1 MRRGFVESTATGFA
15 HALTR
20 AMMSEETARRRGLV
34 QALDPRVRVVGLLS
48 LVIAVTLCRRLSAVA
63 ALFALAVALALLSKV
78 DLMTLAKRVWLVVLA
93 FTGVIALPA
102 IFITAG
108 NPVGAVGGLRI
119 TSKASGC
126 RPAGAAGR
134 SRGDIHHHSGAVHAV
149 AAGTKGAALVT
160 PAAEAV
166 AMLAMTYRYV
176 FLLVE
181 TATQMFESRQQ
192 PYGWRSA
199 RPRAAEDGGAHRR
212 SAAKQERATER
223 RGVSGDAV
231 ARIPRRRS
239 SALRLPHDNRG
250 TTRLLQFWAGG
261 LAVWKGR

>member
-119 TSKASGC
+119 TQQGI
-126 RPAGAAGR
+126 RAAG
-134 SRGDIHHHSGAVHAV
+134 
-149 AAGTKGAALVT
+149 
-160 PAAEAV
+160 
-166 AMLAMTYRYV
+166 
-176 FLLVE
+176 LLVLRVE
-181 TATQMFESRQQ
+181 AAVTFTTILVLCTPWPQVLKAL
-192 PYGWRSA
+192 RS
-199 RPRAAEDGGAHRR
+199 
-212 SAAKQERATER
+212 
-223 RGVSGDAV
+223 
-231 ARIPRRRS
+231 
-239 SALRLPHDNRG
+239 LRLPRKPSPCW
-250 TTRLLQFWAGG
+250 R
-261 LAVWKGR
+261 